1 MNILITYA
9 VEAEFAPW
17 RALRDLQ
24 KVTVGGVEVHRA
36 QVGRAMV
43 DFLVTGMGSAHAQFA
58 ADAVISKEYSFCIAA
73 GFAGA
78 LKPSVQLGDVV
89 AAKKVVNDGPGGTSL
104 SARNLWSR
112 ASKDG
117 AKRIETLLTTDHV
130 VNTVEEK
137 ARLAPFGEA
146 VDMESFAILTVAR
159 SKKVPAV
166 AIRVISDAFD
176 RDWPA
181 NIDTMMDGKGNVRIG
196 AVVRY
201 VANNPLAVPALLRLG
216 RDSRTV
222 AHALANFLEAYIKK
236 ISFSTHGWPPIE
248 LQEVAGV

>member
-17 RALRDLQ
+17 RRLRDLEVVQ
-24 KVTVGGVEVHRA
+24 IGGVEVHRA
-36 QVGRAMV
+36 RVGRAMV
-43 DFLVTGMGSAHAQFA
+43 DFLVTGMGPANAQCA
-58 ADAVISKEYSFCIAA
+58 AEGVISKEYSFCIVA

-78 LKPSVQLGDVV
+78 LRPSVQLGDVV
-89 AAKKVVNDGPGGTSL
+89 AAKKVVNDGHGGTSL
-104 SARNLWSR
+104 SARNLWSC

-166 AIRVISDAFD
+166 VIRVISDAFD
-176 RDWPA
+176 RDWPTNLDA
-181 NIDTMMDGKGNVRIG
+181 MMDGKGSVRIG

-236 ISFSTHGWPPIE
+236 ISFSTHGWPPFE